1 MNKSIL
7 LLLVLRLLVL
17 KLLVLK
23 LAALARC
30 CPTISFL
37 GAVKQITYHS
47 QYPFINCL
55 KVYLSTNLNTPSPTL
70 FLPICPRFFYHT
82 CVIIITINYYYNSH
96 L

>member
-7 LLLVLRLLVL
+7 LLLVLKLLVL

-23 LAALARC
+23 LVVLARC

-37 GAVKQITYHS
+37 GAVKQITDHS
-47 QYPFINCL
+47 QYPFINYL
-55 KVYLSTNLNTPSPTL
+55 KVYLSTNLNAPSPT
-70 FLPICPRFFYHT
+70 FRPPICPRFFHT